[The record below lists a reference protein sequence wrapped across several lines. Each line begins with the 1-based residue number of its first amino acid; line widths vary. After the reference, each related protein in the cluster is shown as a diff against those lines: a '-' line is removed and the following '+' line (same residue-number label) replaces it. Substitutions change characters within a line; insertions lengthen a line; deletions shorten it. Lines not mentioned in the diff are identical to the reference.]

1 MKKNLALTRIMKSS
15 AAYVM
20 SKCGKSTPALGLPS
34 RVLDFTQPT
43 TEAEKALAHGLWA
56 AYNINLPD
64 TPRRVAITVS
74 HILKEKGYQI
84 NGFNNKP

>member
-34 RVLDFTQPT
+34 KVLDFTRQT
-43 TEAEKALAHGLWA
+43 TEAEKELAYGLWQ
-56 AYNINLPD
+56 AYGLNLPD
-64 TPRRVAITVS
+64 TPRRVAMTVS
-74 HILKEKGYQI
+74 HILAQEGYKI
-84 NGFNNKP
+84 GKTKR